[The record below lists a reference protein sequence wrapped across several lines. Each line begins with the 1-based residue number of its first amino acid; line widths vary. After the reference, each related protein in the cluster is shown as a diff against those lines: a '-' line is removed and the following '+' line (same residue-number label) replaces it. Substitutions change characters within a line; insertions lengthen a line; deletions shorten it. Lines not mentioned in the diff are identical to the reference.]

1 MPWLWNSWDEYRDWV
16 HPASIR
22 RGSWGLSRQQPWNEA
37 ESKLRDAVRRLSE
50 ARNSLC
56 KLGFT
61 GSDDDSP
68 PDALADLS
76 HARHLVITVIHCG
89 ETLLLY
95 HKRLAKS
102 EASYGFLHQNDLL
115 EHWDRYANTGRIASE
130 IHELVSDLSD
140 LLQGYEAFLRDE
152 ERFIIGGLDL
162 PASLESD
169 FRLARNLFSVGFDD
183 IGLLIAGRGLEG
195 VLRKIAHDRKILL
208 EIKGKATPAS
218 ESDFFD
224 LIETM
229 YHVRW
234 QTNKTRFLSTEM
246 RALMHFLR
254 TLRNGGAHAVVQGSR
269 FLVNPRE
276 AAALIAESANEL
288 WKDTRTRARLTP
300 STIQKSW

>member
-1 MPWLWNSWDEYRDWV
+1 MPWLWNSWEEYRDWV
-16 HPASIR
+16 HPSSIR
-22 RGSWGLSRQQPWNEA
+22 RGFWGLSHQQTWNEA
-37 ESKLRDAVRRLSE
+37 ESKLWDAVHRLTES
-50 ARNSLC
+50 RNSLC

-61 GSDDDSP
+61 GSDDDFP
-68 PDALADLS
+68 PDSPADLS
-76 HARHLVITVIHCG
+76 RVRHLVITVIHCG

-102 EASYGFLHQNDLL
+102 EASYGFLHQIDLL
-115 EHWDRYANTGRIASE
+115 EHWDRYASTGRIASE
-130 IHELVSDLSD
+130 IHQLVTDLRD
-140 LLQGYEAFLRDE
+140 LLQGYEAFLRAEDK
-152 ERFIIGGLDL
+152 FIIGGLDL
-162 PASLESD
+162 PTSLESD
-169 FRLARNLFSVGFDD
+169 FLLARNLFSVGFDD
-183 IGLLIAGRGLEG
+183 VGLLIAGRGLEG

-208 EIKGKATPAS
+208 EIKGKAAPAS

-234 QTNKTRFLSTEM
+234 KTKKTRFLSSEM

-254 TLRNGGAHAVVQGSR
+254 TLRNGGAHAAIQGSR

-288 WKDTRTRARLTP
+288 WRETRTRARLTP
-300 STIQKSW
+300 NTIQKNW

>member
-1 MPWLWNSWDEYRDWV
+1 MPWLWNSWEEYRDWV
-16 HPASIR
+16 HPGSVR

-37 ESKLRDAVRRLSE
+37 ESKLRDAVCRLSE

-61 GSDDDSP
+61 GSNDDSP

-76 HARHLVITVIHCG
+76 HARRLVITVIHCG

-140 LLQGYEAFLRDE
+140 LLQGYEAFLRAED
-152 ERFIIGGLDL
+152 RFIIGGLDL
-162 PASLESD
+162 PVSLESD

-183 IGLLIAGRGLEG
+183 TGLLIAGRGLEG

-208 EIKGKATPAS
+208 EIKG
-218 ESDFFD
+218 
-224 LIETM
+224 
-229 YHVRW
+229 
-234 QTNKTRFLSTEM
+234 
-246 RALMHFLR
+246 
-254 TLRNGGAHAVVQGSR
+254 
-269 FLVNPRE
+269 
-276 AAALIAESANEL
+276 
-288 WKDTRTRARLTP
+288 
-300 STIQKSW
+300 

>member
-1 MPWLWNSWDEYRDWV
+1 ME
-16 HPASIR
+16 
-22 RGSWGLSRQQPWNEA
+22 
-37 ESKLRDAVRRLSE
+37 
-50 ARNSLC
+50 
-56 KLGFT
+56 
-61 GSDDDSP
+61 
-68 PDALADLS
+68 
-76 HARHLVITVIHCG
+76 RHCFCT
-89 ETLLLY
+89 